1 MKILIKFYHIL
12 NMGILH
18 IIKNLMIFMKKIKFI
33 FLVID
38 AKILILMNIQQILL
52 FQKVQKIESQK
63 KY

>member
-1 MKILIKFYHIL
+1 MK
-12 NMGILH
+12 NMDIMH

-63 KY
+63 RF